1 MQSMQK
7 IKIYRNKKYLK
18 IVRTLPCKKCGRAPA
33 GTAHHVY
40 KEGYGLK
47 CDDRDTIP
55 LCIDCHV
62 MNGNSVE
69 KMSYEE
75 LEVEIGMPLE
85 DAIIETMQTVNDKI
99 EEGFFAY

>member
-1 MQSMQK
+1 MRSLQK
-7 IKIYRNKKYLK
+7 IKTYRNEKYLK

-40 KEGYGLK
+40 TGGTAIK

-55 LCIDCHV
+55 ICIKCHV
-62 MNGNSVE
+62 LDGKSVE

-75 LEVEIGMPLE
+75 LEVAIGMSLE
-85 DAIIETMQTVNDKI
+85 DAIIETMETVNDKV